1 MNIEVGKI
9 VTLKRKP
16 TNENSAVVVNRTIKE
31 INNENKT
38 IDCDDNIRYHFSDI
52 IYEATSG
59 RRYHNI
65 PNELDVDT
73 WDKMS
78 VVERL
83 HYKGLITD
91 GK

>member
-9 VTLKRKP
+9 VTLRRKP
-16 TNENSAVVVNRTIKE
+16 TNENSSVVVQRTIKE
-31 INNENKT
+31 VSIKKQT
-38 IDCDDNIRYHFSDI
+38 IDCDDNIRYSFSDI

-65 PNELDVDT
+65 PNELDVET
-73 WDKMS
+73 WDKMT

-83 HYKGLITD
+83 HYKGLI
-91 GK
+91 KER